1 MDFQNRTEVFVAV
14 SYLAMQQYAE
24 AEPTEEREIWAE
36 FASKLEDFY
45 IMNDGLTR
53 DNLLELGEILNP
65 DMRGDES
72 ELDAFSGVLTGLLE
86 GYRQTIKSFG
96 S

>member
-1 MDFQNRTEVFVAV
+1 MHFQNRTEAFVAV
-14 SYLAMQQYAE
+14 ACLAMQQYAE
-24 AEPTEEREIWAE
+24 AAPTKHREIWAE

-53 DNLLELGEILNP
+53 NNLLELGEILNP

-72 ELDAFSGVLTGLLE
+72 ELDAFSGVLTGLLAR
-86 GYRQTIKSFG
+86 YRQAIKSFG